1 MADKQPVSDSK
12 LTSCHTGT
20 LGLNVSLSPEM
31 DGNIFQRAYYFWRF
45 AKVDLYNPGHSQLV
59 QNILDGKSNSDY

>member
-12 LTSCHTGT
+12 LTV
-20 LGLNVSLSPEM
+20 GLNASLHPEM
-31 DGNIFQRAYYFWRF
+31 DGNIFQRAYYFWRL

-59 QNILDGKSNSDY
+59 QDILDGKSNSDY